1 MILTR
6 YHNKT
11 AFDKAKIDKD
21 DDNSSNKSTC
31 KPKTSSDESTS
42 KPKTTCKAQCAFR
55 LCNILFS
62 DEFAEEFMHLGDR
75 MTRDQ
80 LDRGKAHGEDF
91 WVKVEQAFADETF
104 EEASILK
111 FQDNEHFQD
120 LQVDMSV
127 IIPHN

>member
-1 MILTR
+1 MIVTR
-6 YHNKT
+6 YHNKS
-11 AFDKAKIDKD
+11 AYDKAQIDKD
-21 DDNSSNKSTC
+21 DDNDDSTE
-31 KPKTSSDESTS
+31 ESTNEATP
-42 KPKTTCKAQCAFR
+42 KPKTTRKAQCAFR

-120 LQVDMSV
+120 LQVDLSV